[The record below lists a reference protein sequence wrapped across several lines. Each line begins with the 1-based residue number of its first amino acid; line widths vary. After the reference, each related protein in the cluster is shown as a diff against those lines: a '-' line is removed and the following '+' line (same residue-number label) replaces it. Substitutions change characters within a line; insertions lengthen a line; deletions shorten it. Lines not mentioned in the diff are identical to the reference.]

1 MIKKSNCYTIVLI
14 MLMLYI
20 LQIFMPVSIKV
31 NILEGEQNI
40 VRMRWDNRQEGYPF
54 TGDNVYKDVEIKKIL
69 KVIILL

>member
-14 MLMLYI
+14 MLILYI